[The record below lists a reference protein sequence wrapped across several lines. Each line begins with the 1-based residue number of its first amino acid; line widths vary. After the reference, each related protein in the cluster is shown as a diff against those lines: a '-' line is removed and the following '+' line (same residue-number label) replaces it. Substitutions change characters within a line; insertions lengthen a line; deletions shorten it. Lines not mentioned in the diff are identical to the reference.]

1 MTSIKPLPQGKK
13 GKENQSVEFDDFH
26 WHGWSAQETQW
37 RIERLLGRYVECID
51 DDALEQWPDFFVTDQ
66 CRSEIITRE
75 NTERG
80 MPLALML
87 CTSHGM
93 LIDRVVSLR
102 QANIYPQRWFRHVL
116 SNVVIH
122 EVSADTLSVH
132 SNYVAFQTRRNGQTD
147 IFSAGKYV
155 DRIVMIDGALKFAEK
170 RVLVD
175 THRVDTL
182 LVTPL

>member
-1 MTSIKPLPQGKK
+1 MGALNALPQAKINYAA
-13 GKENQSVEFDDFH
+13 ELDDFH

-37 RIERLLGRYVECID
+37 RVERLLGRYVECID
-51 DDALEQWPDFFVTDQ
+51 DDALEQWPDFFVVDQ
-66 CRSEIITRE
+66 CRYEIITRE

-122 EVSADTLSVH
+122 EVSADILNVH

-155 DRIVMIDGALKFAEK
+155 DRIVMTDGALKFAEK